1 MTGATPVSTRMS
13 SEGDAVLSRLVGR
26 EAGLI
31 VAALHRRIGNFDI
44 AEEAVQEALVAA
56 LQTWR
61 RDGVPPNPAAWLTL
75 TAQRRAI
82 DLLRKLSRE
91 RRVVGEAELEID
103 AADTMASTTPAAKVA
118 DERLPM
124 LFGCFHPALHVDIR
138 IALTMRAVMGM
149 STAQI
154 AHAFLLPEP
163 TMAQRL
169 VRAKHKVT
177 TARIPFVVPEEDDL
191 APRLNDVLTVV
202 YLCYN
207 EGYLQPNQELP
218 GLVDD
223 AIWLAE
229 LVAGQLSR
237 EPEAWGL
244 LALLTFLAFRAGAR
258 FDDNDALVLLAD
270 QDRRRWDQVAIA
282 RADGYLARA
291 AAFHRPGTFQL
302 QAAIAACHATAPSWV
317 ETDWLQIV
325 TLYDLLLR
333 LDGSPVVRL
342 NRAIAL
348 GRLDGPAVALAEVD
362 ALGPKLDTYH
372 LLHATRAHLLTKLGR
387 PDEAAAANGRAL
399 ELAANPAERT
409 LLRGRLDGR
418 DAESALAQ
426 PEA

>member
-1 MTGATPVSTRMS
+1 MS

-31 VAALHRRIGNFDI
+31 VAALHRRTGNFDI

-56 LQTWR
+56 VQTWR

-75 TAQRRAI
+75 AAQRRAI

-103 AADTMASTTPAAKVA
+103 AANAVAPTAVVDVA

-124 LFGCFHPALHVDIR
+124 LFGCCHPALRVDIR

-149 STAQI
+149 TTAQI

-169 VRAKHKVT
+169 VRAKHKIT
-177 TARIPFVVPEEDDL
+177 TARIPFVVPDEDDL
-191 APRLNDVLTVV
+191 APRLNDVLTVI

-207 EGYLQPNQELP
+207 EGYLQPVQELR

-229 LVAGQLSR
+229 LVAGQLSA

-244 LALLTFLAFRAGAR
+244 LALLTFLASRAHAR
-258 FDDNDALVLLAD
+258 FDEHDALVLLAD

-291 AAFHRPGTFQL
+291 AAFGRPGTFQL
-302 QAAIAACHATAPSWV
+302 QAAIAACHATSPSWA

-325 TLYDLLLR
+325 TLYEVLAR
-333 LDGSPVVRL
+333 WDGSPVVRL

-362 ALGPKLDTYH
+362 AIGPKLDSYH
-372 LLHATRAHLLTKLGR
+372 LLHATRAHLLTQLGR
-387 PDEAAAANGRAL
+387 LDEAAAANARAL
-399 ELAANPAERT
+399 ELADNPAEQD
-409 LLRGRLDGR
+409 LLRGRLDGQ
-418 DAESALAQ
+418 DVQAALAQ
-426 PEA
+426 PNA

>member
-1 MTGATPVSTRMS
+1 MS

-31 VAALHRRIGNFDI
+31 VAALHRRTGNFDI
-44 AEEAVQEALVAA
+44 AEEAVQEAVVAA

-75 TAQRRAI
+75 AAQRRAI

-91 RRVVGEAELEID
+91 RRAVGQAELEID
-103 AADTMASTTPAAKVA
+103 AAEEAAPVAVADVA

-124 LFGCFHPALHVDIR
+124 LFGCCHPALRVDIR

-149 STAQI
+149 TTAQI

-169 VRAKHKVT
+169 VRAKHKIT
-177 TARIPFVVPEEDDL
+177 TAGIPFVVPEDDDL
-191 APRLNDVLTVV
+191 APRLTDVLTVI

-207 EGYLQPNQELP
+207 EGYLLRGQELR

-229 LVAGQLSR
+229 LVAGQLSG

-244 LALLTFLAFRAGAR
+244 LALLTFLASRASAR
-258 FDDNDALVLLAD
+258 FDENDALVLLAD

-291 AAFHRPGTFQL
+291 AAFGRPGTFQL
-302 QAAIAACHATAPSWV
+302 QAAIAACHATSPSWD

-333 LDGSPVVRL
+333 LDTSPVVRL

-348 GRLDGPAVALAEVD
+348 SRLDGPAVALAEVD
-362 ALGPKLDTYH
+362 ALGSKLGSYH
-372 LLHATRAHLLTKLGR
+372 LLHATRAHLLTQLGR
-387 PDEAAAANGRAL
+387 RDEAAAANARAL
-399 ELAANPAERT
+399 ELAANPAEQD
-409 LLRGRLDGR
+409 LLRSRLDGTN
-418 DAESALAQ
+418 E
-426 PEA
+426 

>member
-1 MTGATPVSTRMS
+1 MS

-31 VAALHRRIGNFDI
+31 VASLHRRTGNFDI
-44 AEEAVQEALVAA
+44 AEEAVQEAVVAA

-91 RRVVGEAELEID
+91 RRVVDEAELEATATD
-103 AADTMASTTPAAKVA
+103 AAAPATASDVA

-124 LFGCFHPALHVDIR
+124 LFGCCHPALRVDVR

-149 STAQI
+149 TTAQI

-169 VRAKHKVT
+169 VRAKHKIT
-177 TARIPFVVPEEDDL
+177 TAGIPFAVPDDEDL
-191 APRLNDVLTVV
+191 APRLNDVLTVI

-207 EGYLQPNQELP
+207 EGYLQPVQELR

-229 LVAGQLSR
+229 LVAGQLDR

-244 LALLTFLAFRAGAR
+244 LALLTFLASRSPAR
-258 FDDNDALVLLAD
+258 FDANDALVLLAD

-302 QAAIAACHATAPSWV
+302 QAAIAACHSTSPSWA

-325 TLYDLLLR
+325 TLYDMLLR

-348 GRLDGPAVALAEVD
+348 GRLEGAAVALAEVD
-362 ALGPKLDTYH
+362 TIGPKLDSYH
-372 LLHATRAHLLTKLGR
+372 LLHATRAHLLTELGR
-387 PDEAAAANGRAL
+387 RDEAAAANARAL
-399 ELAANPAERT
+399 ALAANPAERD
-409 LLRGRLDGR
+409 LLRGRLDEQ
-418 DAESALAQ
+418 DVEAALAQ
-426 PEA
+426 PNV

>member
-1 MTGATPVSTRMS
+1 MS
-13 SEGDAVLSRLVGR
+13 AEGDAVLTRLVGR

-31 VAALHRRIGNFDI
+31 VASLHRRTGNFDV
-44 AEEAVQEALVAA
+44 AEEAVQEAVVAA

-91 RRVVGEAELEID
+91 RRVVDELELEV
-103 AADTMASTTPAAKVA
+103 AAAEAVAPSVPPEVA
-118 DERLPM
+118 DDRLPM
-124 LFGCFHPALHVDIR
+124 LFGCCHPALRVDVR

-149 STAQI
+149 TTAQI

-163 TMAQRL
+163 TLAQRL
-169 VRAKHKVT
+169 VRAKHKI
-177 TARIPFVVPEEDDL
+177 TAAGIPFAVPEDEDL
-191 APRLNDVLTVV
+191 ARRLNDVLTVI

-207 EGYLQPNQELP
+207 EGYLHPVQELR

-229 LVAGQLSR
+229 LVAGQLDR

-244 LALLTFLAFRAGAR
+244 LALLTFLASRARAR
-258 FDDNDALVLLAD
+258 FDDTDALVLLAD

-282 RADGYLARA
+282 RADGYLTRA
-291 AAFHRPGTFQL
+291 AAFRRPGTFQL
-302 QAAIAACHATAPSWV
+302 QAAIAACHSTSSSWA

-325 TLYDLLLR
+325 TLYDMLLR

-348 GRLDGPAVALAEVD
+348 GRLEGPAVALAEVD
-362 ALGPKLDTYH
+362 TLGPELETYH
-372 LLHATRAHLLTKLGR
+372 LLHATRAHLLSELGR
-387 PDEAAAANGRAL
+387 VDEAMVANARAL
-399 ELAANPAERT
+399 ALAANPVERD
-409 LLRGRLDGR
+409 LLRSRLDGV
-418 DAESALAQ
+418 ATLEAALAA
-426 PEA
+426 PNA